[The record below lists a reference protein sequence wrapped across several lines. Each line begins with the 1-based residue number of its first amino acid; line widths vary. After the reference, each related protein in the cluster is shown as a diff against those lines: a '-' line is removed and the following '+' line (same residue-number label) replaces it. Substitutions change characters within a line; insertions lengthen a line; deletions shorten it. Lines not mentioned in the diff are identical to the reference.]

1 MDSNTFNIIFILKQE
16 IEILELCRTDKDDIE
31 YKMVMRWL
39 TNRIIDLMVLVNG
52 YVRRNMRVRD
62 KLNMTTLI

>member
-1 MDSNTFNIIFILKQE
+1 MDSNTFNIIFVLKQE

-39 TNRIIDLMVLVNG
+39 TNRIIDLEK
-52 YVRRNMRVRD
+52 D
-62 KLNMTTLI
+62 

>member
-1 MDSNTFNIIFILKQE
+1 MDSNTFNIVFVLKQE

-39 TNRIIDLMVLVNG
+39 TNRIIDLEK
-52 YVRRNMRVRD
+52 D
-62 KLNMTTLI
+62 

>member
-39 TNRIIDLMVLVNG
+39 TNRIIDLEK
-52 YVRRNMRVRD
+52 D
-62 KLNMTTLI
+62 

>member
-16 IEILELCRTDKDDIE
+16 IAILALCRTDKDDIE

-39 TNRIIDLMVLVNG
+39 TNRIIDLEK
-52 YVRRNMRVRD
+52 D
-62 KLNMTTLI
+62 

>member
-31 YKMVMRWL
+31 YSMVLRWL
-39 TNRIIDLMVLVNG
+39 ENRIKILEAQND
-52 YVRRNMRVRD
+52 
-62 KLNMTTLI
+62 

>member
-31 YKMVMRWL
+31 YKMLMRWL
-39 TNRIIDLMVLVNG
+39 TNRIIDLEK
-52 YVRRNMRVRD
+52 D
-62 KLNMTTLI
+62 